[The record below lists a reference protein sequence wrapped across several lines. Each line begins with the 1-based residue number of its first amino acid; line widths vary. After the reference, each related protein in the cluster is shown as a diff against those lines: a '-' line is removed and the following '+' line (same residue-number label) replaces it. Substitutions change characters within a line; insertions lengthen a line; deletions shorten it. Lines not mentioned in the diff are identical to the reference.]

1 MLSHDNPNLN
11 PNPNLNLNSN
21 PDPSHEKNNIIPNPI
36 NMHDIFSEDTMKFK
50 KALVLSPQ
58 NFHV

>member
-1 MLSHDNPNLN
+1 MDPN
-11 PNPNLNLNSN
+11 
-21 PDPSHEKNNIIPNPI
+21 HEKNNMIPNPT
-36 NMHDIFSEDTMKFK
+36 NMQDIFSEDTMKFK